1 MTTEEQ
7 NALLRNRRG
16 GLALGNAHR
25 WGDTLDGLF
34 VLQAEIEEKGLR
46 AVLEDADER
55 GVEGRD
61 LRNLLSLLENNDVV

>member
-1 MTTEEQ
+1 
-7 NALLRNRRG
+7 
-16 GLALGNAHR
+16 
-25 WGDTLDGLF
+25 